1 MGVVITIVIAVI
13 LIAIIVKSRREETTT
28 ERRSAA
34 SGRHNLAKTGSQFHA
49 VSLQFSDSAC
59 DAAKAMAGKRILA
72 SGAPRIPLSECD
84 AAKCDCRFAHH
95 NDRRRGEDRRG
106 QAHQDVFGTTGRYVG
121 KERRYRGDRR
131 DGDDSENFFT

>member
-13 LIAIIVKSRREETTT
+13 LIAIIVKSRREETTND
-28 ERRSAA
+28 RRSAA

-59 DAAKAMAGKRILA
+59 DAAKDMAGKRILA
-72 SGAPRIPLSECD
+72 SAAPRIPLSECD

-106 QAHQDVFGTTGRYVG
+106 QVPENLLDTRGVYVG

-131 DGDDSENFFT
+131 DSDDPEDFFT